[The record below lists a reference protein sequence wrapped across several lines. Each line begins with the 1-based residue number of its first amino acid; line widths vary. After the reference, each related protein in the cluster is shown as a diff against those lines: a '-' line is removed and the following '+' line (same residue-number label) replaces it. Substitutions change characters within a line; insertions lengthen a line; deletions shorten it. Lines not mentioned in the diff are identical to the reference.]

1 MKLRKTVTDAVRAAN
16 QANAQLSTG
25 PRTEK
30 GKSTTSQNSTLHGI
44 LQRKKRTLNDDEKK
58 EYAALWQSWN
68 DDYQP
73 AGKLEEFLVE
83 EITNVCWKLGIT
95 EGLEIQ
101 ELSRRQS
108 ARSEISG
115 LFNGELTLPVDSG
128 DLPLDRAWDCE
139 RVTRS
144 GSCGQRPK
152 DIDRLAWSRGC
163 PEPNIEHGSRGT
175 QPPKSTGGHLEI
187 RAVLGGSLDTMT
199 RYRSALKRDLYRA
212 IEMLRAVQA
221 ERQKGEN

>member
-30 GKSTTSQNSTLHGI
+30 GKSTTSQNATLHGI

-139 RVTRS
+139 RVTVRALA
-144 GSCGQRPK
+144 GNDQRTSTV
-152 DIDRLAWSRGC
+152 LRGLVAVQNQTLNTV
-163 PEPNIEHGSRGT
+163 PGVRNRQNQE
-175 QPPKSTGGHLEI
+175 GGHLEI
-187 RAVLGGSLDTMT
+187 QAVLGGSLDTMT